1 VVSAFT
7 TVANGLAGMIAGQ
20 SLSTATAVSVAG
32 VTGPAVTTTRATA
45 MATSIA
51 TAVTTT
57 SSIATAA
64 AAATTTTTTTT
75 TTTLFRI
82 GGVHDGQVNG
92 EQWRSRKHQGAGHD
106 SKKTLVL

>member
-32 VTGPAVTTTRATA
+32 VTGPAVTATRATA

-51 TAVTTT
+51 TAVTAT
-57 SSIATAA
+57 SSIATATTA
-64 AAATTTTTTTT
+64 AATTTTT

>member
-1 VVSAFT
+1 
-7 TVANGLAGMIAGQ
+7 
-20 SLSTATAVSVAG
+20 
-32 VTGPAVTTTRATA
+32 

-51 TAVTTT
+51 TAVTASITAT
-57 SSIATAA
+57 SSIAAA
-64 AAATTTTTTTT
+64 TTTTTT

>member
-64 AAATTTTTTTT
+64 TTTTTTT

>member
-45 MATSIA
+45 MAT
-51 TAVTTT
+51 AVTAT
-57 SSIATAA
+57 SSIATATA
-64 AAATTTTTTTT
+64 AATTTT